1 MLSEPRLFFMD
12 VDGERI
18 QLSTEQL
25 QNQTLFQ
32 RACMDQKN
40 TMPPTMKAQKWQQ
53 LVNSL
58 MQGATFLN
66 VPPELTISGQFEDHL
81 RGYCTSHVR
90 AMSPEEIGMGKP
102 WTDGGFTKFKMEGLL
117 EYLHH
122 RRFSSLTRGQIM
134 QMIRDIGGDTGVQNI
149 MKPTKGGEIKS
160 TLRCWI
166 IPAFEDDEIELP
178 VKEISNDI
186 PF

>member
-1 MLSEPRLFFMD
+1 
-12 VDGERI
+12 
-18 QLSTEQL
+18 L

-40 TMPPTMKAQKWQQ
+40 IMPPKMKDAKWQQ

-58 MQGATFLN
+58 MQGATFLE
-66 VPPELTISGQFEDHL
+66 VPPELTIAGQFKDHL
-81 RGYCTSHVR
+81 RSYCTSHVR
-90 AMSPEEIGMGKP
+90 AMAPEEIDLGKP
-102 WTDGGFTKFKMEGLL
+102 WTDGGTTKFKLDGLL

-134 QMIRDIGGDTGVQNI
+134 QMIRDFGGDTGKQNI
-149 MKPTKGGEIKS
+149 TKRSSKGEIKS
-160 TLRCWI
+160 SLRCWV
-166 IPAFEDDEIELP
+166 IPAFDEEEIELP